1 MKMDKK
7 ISLTNYAP
15 VISTKEQGARL
26 LAEICES
33 NPRENQIIIDFS
45 HIMTMTT
52 FVAKQVFGQLYKDL
66 GKQVFFNNIKFRNTT
81 PGISMIL
88 KIGISSFA

>member
-1 MKMDKK
+1 METT
-7 ISLTNYAP
+7 ISLIKYAP

-26 LAEICES
+26 LAEICGS
-33 NPRENQIIIDFS
+33 NPRENQITIDFS
-45 HIMTMTT
+45 RIMTMTT

-81 PGISMIL
+81 PGVSMIL